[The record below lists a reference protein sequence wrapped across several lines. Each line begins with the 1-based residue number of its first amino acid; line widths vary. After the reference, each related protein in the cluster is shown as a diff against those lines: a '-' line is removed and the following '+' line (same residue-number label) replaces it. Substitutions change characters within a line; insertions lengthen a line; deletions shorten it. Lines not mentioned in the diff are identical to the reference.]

1 MPSFHSTPVSA
12 TLTPT
17 LISYFN
23 ALDRM
28 AAPSYTPTDQDILR
42 SRVKTTGITETTF
55 LVGAYCHVELST
67 PAY

>member
-1 MPSFHSTPVSA
+1 MPSFHSKPVST
-12 TLTPT
+12 TLTPA

-55 LVGAYCHVELST
+55 LVGAYCRVKLSI